1 MLGLTIIQHTL
12 CIPGKV
18 RNLRETRIN
27 LRTDMETETARSNM
41 INQQIRPWT
50 VLNQDVLELFGE
62 IPRDRFTPTAFKK
75 LAFADIEIPLAHRQ
89 CMMKPRVEGRL
100 LQALEISRHDRVLEI
115 GTGSGFLTACLA
127 QLSHHVTSID
137 LYPDFIDSAREH
149 LNTLGISNCELSVQ
163 DAYEKSG
170 EMAPKQPYDVIAV
183 TGSIPEYDPRFQ
195 EWLAP
200 GGRLFV
206 IVGQAPI
213 MEATLVTRTGDQE
226 WVVKSLFE
234 TMLPPL
240 INAPLQ
246 KQFTL

>member
-1 MLGLTIIQHTL
+1 M
-12 CIPGKV
+12 V
-18 RNLRETRIN
+18 
-27 LRTDMETETARSNM
+27 
-41 INQQIRPWT
+41 NQQLRPWK
-50 VLNQDVLELFGE
+50 VLNQDILELFGE
-62 IPRDRFTPTAFKK
+62 IPRDRFTPAAFQK
-75 LAFADIEIPLAHRQ
+75 LAFADIEVPLAHHQ
-89 CMMKPRVEGRL
+89 CMMKPRLEGRL
-100 LQALEISRHDRVLEI
+100 LQALNISRHDRVLEI

-127 QLSHHVTSID
+127 RLAHHVTSID

-149 LNTLGISNCELSVQ
+149 LKSLGINNCNLSVQ
-163 DAYEKSG
+163 DAYDY
-170 EMAPKQPYDVIAV
+170 EMTPEQPYDVIAV

-213 MEATLVTRTGDQE
+213 MEATLVTRSGDRE

-240 INAPLQ
+240 TNAPLHE
-246 KQFTL
+246 QFIL